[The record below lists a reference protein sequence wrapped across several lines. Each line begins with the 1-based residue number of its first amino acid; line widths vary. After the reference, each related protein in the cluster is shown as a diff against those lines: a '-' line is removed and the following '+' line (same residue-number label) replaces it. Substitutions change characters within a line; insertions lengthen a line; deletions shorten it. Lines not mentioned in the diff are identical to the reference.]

1 MVLLA
6 VIGEPEIPYPM
17 IRQIECHASSPF
29 PRSLLKP
36 FSTCYARANLSSRSR
51 MDIQSNG
58 DVRVVE
64 ELGALGKK
72 RVTLADV
79 ARLAGLSTTAASMI
93 LTGKPDTR
101 LSPEAHKKV
110 HDAAASLGYRPNVAA
125 RALRTDKSRSIALIS
140 DYVATTR
147 FASGLIRGALAAAEE
162 AKHVMLV
169 LETGGEPAREIQ
181 AVEAALDRQVDGLIF
196 AAMRAREVFVPDIAI
211 NIPVVMLN
219 GTSARFPV
227 SVLPDEYSGG
237 RMAVNLLSKAGLD
250 EDIVLLGHNA
260 KQEKGLFRSEAISR
274 RLQGIRD
281 AMADAGMNFMNE
293 LSCWNWEPNFGYELM
308 RKLLKSQ
315 RPRAIL
321 SLNDRLAFGAYQ
333 ALAEVGLR
341 IPDDVALVSF
351 DNDEIAS
358 YLRPGL
364 TTIGLPHEE
373 MGRRAV
379 QLLLKTDD
387 TPQAGLMDMPLIVR
401 GSLPINPV

>member
-1 MVLLA
+1 MA
-6 VIGEPEIPYPM
+6 
-17 IRQIECHASSPF
+17 
-29 PRSLLKP
+29 
-36 FSTCYARANLSSRSR
+36 
-51 MDIQSNG
+51 
-58 DVRVVE
+58 
-64 ELGALGKK
+64 KK

-125 RALRTDKSRSIALIS
+125 RALRTDKSRSFAFIS

-147 FASGLIRGALAAAEE
+147 FASGLIRGALGAAED

-196 AAMRAREVFVPDIAI
+196 AAMRSREVFVPDLAI
-211 NIPVVMLN
+211 SVPVVMLN

-227 SVLPDEYSGG
+227 SVLPDEYEGG
-237 RMAVNLLSKAGLD
+237 RAAVKLLAQSGVRD
-250 EDIVLLGHNA
+250 GIVLLGHNA
-260 KQEKGLFRSEAISR
+260 KQEEGLFRSESISR
-274 RLQGIRD
+274 RFLGIRE
-281 AMADAGMNFMNE
+281 AMDDAGLRFSAE
-293 LSCWNWEPNFGYELM
+293 LSCWNWEPNFGYDLT

-315 RPRAIL
+315 RPRAL
-321 SLNDRLAFGAYQ
+321 LCLNDRLAFGAYQ
-333 ALAEVGLR
+333 ALAEAGLS

-364 TTIGLPHEE
+364 TTIGLPHED

-379 QLLLKTDD
+379 ELLLEGQQAV
-387 TPQAGLMDMPLIVR
+387 TPHLMTMPTISR
-401 GSLPINPV
+401 GSLPGVTAAKA